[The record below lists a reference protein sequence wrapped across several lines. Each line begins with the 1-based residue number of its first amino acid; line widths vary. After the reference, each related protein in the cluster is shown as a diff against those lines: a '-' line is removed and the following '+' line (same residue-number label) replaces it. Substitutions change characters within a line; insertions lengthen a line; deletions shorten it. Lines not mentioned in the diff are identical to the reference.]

1 MKAADAVSIAWTGL
15 LRRKGR
21 TALTAA
27 GVVVGVAAL
36 VFMVSLGLGLKREV
50 LRLFE
55 SEEEL
60 RTLHVMRLAA
70 DTAQKKSV
78 PFLPLQMLGQGVPLT
93 EQDLEELRRI
103 PGVESV
109 APDLDM
115 LLPLKLKTAAGT
127 RSLPLPVGG
136 ADARDERR
144 LRDALVAGRLW
155 ESPEE
160 RACLLP
166 KPLLDIR
173 LGAKVEEVLGGT
185 VLFGGTAEDGE
196 PPADALRY
204 TCVGVFDPDRIGIR
218 ARKITVPLARAME
231 LRDLTRGGAFS
242 LVPFRKGTYSAAA
255 VRASGPPSVD
265 DVAARLRNSGYT
277 VVSTSEL
284 VRSLNLVFL
293 VVEGFLLC
301 IGAIG
306 LIVSLF
312 GIANTMAMAV
322 LERTREIGIMK
333 ALGARNVDVG
343 RLFLAEA
350 AALGALGGGAG
361 LALGFLGGKLLDAAA
376 RRMFDLQEAS
386 FFHVPLW
393 LAAGSVLFS
402 MFVSVLAGSIPAR
415 RAARMEPVAALRYE

>member
-1 MKAADAVSIAWTGL
+1 MKARDALAVAWTGL
-15 LRRKGR
+15 SRRKGR

-36 VFMVSLGLGLKREV
+36 VFMVSLGLGLKRQV

-60 RTLHVMRLAA
+60 RTLQVMRVAS

-78 PFLPLQMLGQGVPLT
+78 PFLPLPMTGQGVPLT
-93 EQDLEELRRI
+93 EKDLDELRRL

-109 APDLDM
+109 TADLDM
-115 LLPLKLKTAAGT
+115 LLPFKLQTAAGT

-136 ADARDERR
+136 ADGADERR

-155 ESPEE
+155 TSPDE

-166 KPLLDIR
+166 KPLLDYR
-173 LGAKVEEVLGGT
+173 LGAKVEEVLGGA
-185 VLFGGTAEDGE
+185 VVFGAAAEEGE
-196 PPADALRY
+196 PEADALRY

-218 ARKITVPLARAME
+218 GRKIMVPHARALE
-231 LRDLTRGGAFS
+231 LRDRTRGGAFS
-242 LVPFRKGTYSAAA
+242 LVPYRKGTYAAA
-255 VRASGPPSVD
+255 KVRVADPKASQE
-265 DVAARLRNSGYT
+265 VAGRLRHSGYD
-277 VVSTSEL
+277 VLSLSEV

-293 VVEGFLLC
+293 VIEGFLLC

-333 ALGARNVDVG
+333 ALGARNADIG
-343 RLFLAEA
+343 RLFLTEA
-350 AALGALGGGAG
+350 AALGALGGAAG
-361 LALGFLGGKLLDAAA
+361 LTLGFLGGKLLDAAA
-376 RRMFDLQEAS
+376 RRVFDLQQAS

-393 LAAGSVLFS
+393 LAGSSLLFS
-402 MFVSVLAGSIPAR
+402 IMVSVLAGAIPAR